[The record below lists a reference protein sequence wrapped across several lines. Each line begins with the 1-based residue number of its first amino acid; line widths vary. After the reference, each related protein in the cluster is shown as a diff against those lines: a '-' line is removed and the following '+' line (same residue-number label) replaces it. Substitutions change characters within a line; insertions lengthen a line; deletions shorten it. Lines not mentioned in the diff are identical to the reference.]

1 MHINYRRKNKR
12 RARRKKYGGY
22 LLAYSLRWWKREAN
36 RDRRADERRLIH
48 HGRWDELP
56 THYPRDIY
64 WKYW

>member
-1 MHINYRRKNKR
+1 MHTNHRRKNKFR
-12 RARRKKYGGY
+12 NKHYHRNYW
-22 LLAYSLRWWKREAN
+22 LADSLRWWKREAS

-48 HGRWDELP
+48 HGRSDELP